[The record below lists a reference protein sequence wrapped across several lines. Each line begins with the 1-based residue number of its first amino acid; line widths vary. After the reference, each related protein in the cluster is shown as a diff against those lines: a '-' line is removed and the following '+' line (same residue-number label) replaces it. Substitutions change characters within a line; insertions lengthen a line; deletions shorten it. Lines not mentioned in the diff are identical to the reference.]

1 MTFNG
6 YESDILDIS
15 SINNSLLDLNSM
27 KFNQISNN
35 IGVEI
40 GNVSI
45 SKPEIICIIY
55 NNSFV
60 FPNDLFNLQSHIDN
74 LRCAGARAGCCI

>member
-15 SINNSLLDLNSM
+15 SIINSLLDLNSI

-35 IGVEI
+35 CQ
-40 GNVSI
+40 N
-45 SKPEIICIIY
+45 
-55 NNSFV
+55 
-60 FPNDLFNLQSHIDN
+60 
-74 LRCAGARAGCCI
+74 

>member
-45 SKPEIICIIY
+45 SKPGIICKCT
-55 NNSFV
+55 F
-60 FPNDLFNLQSHIDN
+60 LEKK
-74 LRCAGARAGCCI
+74 